1 MKLGDWRVPAL
12 VLALVVGGVLAW
24 AASLTPAP
32 LAPDAP
38 AGMFSAGRAMID
50 DRAMAARPH
59 PIGSAEAGL
68 VRSYLL
74 QRMQYLGLSPRTI
87 EGEAVETPRWFKG
100 GVAVG
105 GRVEN
110 LLGVLKGTDSTL
122 PALVLMAHSDSVP
135 GSPGAADDAAG
146 VVSALEVIRAL
157 KESGPHKRD
166 VAVLITDGE
175 EAGLLG
181 ARAFFA
187 SNDPFLGHI
196 GEVVNLEARGG
207 GGRVNMFQTGPLD
220 GAHIGLFR
228 KAVGDTNA
236 NSLTSEVYKYMPNDT
251 DFTVSRNAGYPGYNF
266 AFVGKE
272 FDYHSPSSTPDA
284 LDQGALQHM
293 GDQALAISRALADA
307 PVLPAKAADA
317 TYSDVL
323 GKVVLGYPAVLGGW
337 LLLVLTLAIGLVS
350 AVRGQRLDGE
360 RNLRPG
366 AMAWGA
372 LGTLLVVL
380 ITAAV
385 LWAAAQFV
393 GLNDFARHRAFLAQ
407 YPTEL
412 TGFTLLTLGAVLL
425 LVGPVQHGRAWTLLF
440 GLKETRWSSW
450 LGAFILLA
458 LADVGLQIASPPIA
472 VITAWPLFLAA
483 LVMAIT
489 AFGGGARFEAA
500 ASVIAA
506 LVVGALGLG
515 HLGHFADQTFSAVG
529 EMAPYLLVLFVLL
542 AIPMLFPLLT
552 AWGRVGMRG
561 QLASLGILVLG
572 GGTLAY
578 ASLHNPAS
586 ARTPA
591 YTQAF
596 YLQDSVAGKGWRA
609 SSLDKLDAWSSG
621 VLSAGH
627 AKPERR
633 EVEAL
638 NGKLWLSP
646 APVGGE
652 NRPRFTSTRDGE
664 AVVIHIA
671 PQAGGRE
678 LRLTLSASAPL
689 KDVSL
694 EQQPVAILAKPNTP
708 AYLRWSAPGDGV
720 TLRFTPT
727 APSGELRL
735 VYAEV
740 KDGWPAGQTPAPKP
754 PTLMPWGLSDTTVIT
769 DELKT
774 KW

>member
-12 VLALVVGGVLAW
+12 VLALVVGGLLAW

-32 LAPDAP
+32 RSPDAP
-38 AGMFSAGRAMID
+38 VEVFSAGRAMVD

-74 QRMQYLGLSPRTI
+74 QRMQFLGLSPRTSG
-87 EGEAVETPRWFKG
+87 GEAVETPRWFKG
-100 GVAVG
+100 SAAVG

-110 LLGVLKGTDSTL
+110 LVGVLKGTDPSL
-122 PALVLMAHSDSVP
+122 PAVVLMAHSDSVP

-146 VVSALEVIRAL
+146 VASALEVIRAL

-187 SNDPFLGHI
+187 SGDPLLAHM

-220 GAHIGLFR
+220 GAHIALFR

-251 DFTVSRNAGYPGYNF
+251 DFTVSRGAGYPGYNF

-272 FDYHSPSSTPDA
+272 FDYHAPSSTPDA
-284 LDQGALQHM
+284 LDQGSLQHM
-293 GDQALAISRALADA
+293 GDQALAITRALADA
-307 PVLPAKAADA
+307 PVLPAKAPDA
-317 TYSDVL
+317 AYSDVL
-323 GKVVLGYPAVLGGW
+323 GKFVIGYPAVLGGW
-337 LLLVLTLAIGLVS
+337 LLFVVTLVVGVVS
-350 AVRGQRLDGE
+350 AVRGQKLDGE
-360 RNLRPG
+360 RGLRPG

-372 LGTLLVVL
+372 VGSLVVVL
-380 ITAAV
+380 VVAAV
-385 LWAAAQFV
+385 LWAAAQLV

-407 YPTEL
+407 YPVEL
-412 TGFTLLTLGAVLL
+412 AGFGLLALGVALFM
-425 LVGPVQHGRAWTLLF
+425 VGPVQRGRAWTLLF

-450 LGAFILLA
+450 LGAFLLLA
-458 LADVGLQIASPPIA
+458 LADLGLQIASPPIA

-489 AFGGGARFEAA
+489 AFGGGARFEAT
-500 ASVIAA
+500 ASVVAA
-506 LVVGALGLG
+506 LVIGVLGLG

-529 EMAPYLLVLFVLL
+529 EMAPFLLALFVLL

-552 AWGRVGMRG
+552 AWGRAGARG
-561 QLASLGILVLG
+561 QLASIAVTALGAAILV
-572 GGTLAY
+572 Y
-578 ASLHNPAS
+578 AAVNNPAK

-609 SSLDKLDAWSSG
+609 SSLDRLDAWSAG
-621 VLSAGH
+621 VLHAGG

-646 APVGGE
+646 APLGGE
-652 NRPRFTSTRDGE
+652 NRPVFTSSRDGD

-678 LRLTLSASAPL
+678 LRLTLSATAPL
-689 KDVSL
+689 KEVSI
-694 EQQPVAILAKPNTP
+694 EHKPVAILAKANTP
-708 AYLRWSAPGDGV
+708 ARLYWAAPVDGL
-720 TLRFTPT
+720 TLRFTPE

-735 VYAEV
+735 LYAEV
-740 KDGWPAGQTPAPKP
+740 KDGWPAGQAPARKP
-754 PTLMPWGLSDTTVIT
+754 ATLMPFSLSDTTVIT